1 MDDVISE
8 MLSYLDDLRTGN
20 DLNDSQKSLVE
31 ILQADIMEEEFH
43 YVDYT
48 LSTFKNTYTNQ
59 EDLDFCD
66 KVRTELFGIYL
77 LGRKG

>member
-48 LSTFKNTYTNQ
+48 LSTFKTTYTNQ